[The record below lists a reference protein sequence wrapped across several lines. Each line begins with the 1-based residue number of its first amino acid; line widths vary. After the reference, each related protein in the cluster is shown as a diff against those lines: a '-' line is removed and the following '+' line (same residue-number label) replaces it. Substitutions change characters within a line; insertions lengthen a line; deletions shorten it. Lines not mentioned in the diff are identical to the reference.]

1 MGKAFGKAR
10 VLVVDDDRQS
20 LRLCE
25 SVLGAAGYVVT
36 TANDGERASRLLDD
50 QPFDV
55 VLSDIVMPGL
65 DGLNLLEHVRRRDLD
80 LPVILMT
87 SNPDLDGAIRA
98 VEWGA
103 LRYLLK
109 PVPLETLERTVAEA
123 ARLHQM
129 AFLKRELLASLGADP
144 PRAAD
149 RAGRE
154 AQFAHAVSALRMA
167 YQPIVAWPSRSVY
180 AYEALL
186 RTRDTEFE
194 SPGDLLDVAA
204 KLGKIHVVGRA
215 VRASVGRTLHTAPVG
230 TRVFVNLHPRD
241 LLDDELYAAN
251 APLAPYAERVVLE
264 ITERA
269 ALDDVDRLAWRI
281 QTLKRRGYGIALD
294 DLGAGYSGLSS
305 FAALEPTVVKF
316 DMSLVRG
323 IDKKA
328 TPRRIIQAMTALCR
342 EMGKLVVAE
351 GVETAS
357 ERDALSECGCDYLQ
371 GFLFARPGEAFPA
384 VA

>member
-1 MGKAFGKAR
+1 

-25 SVLGAAGYVVT
+25 TVLVAAGFVVT
-36 TANDGERASRLLDD
+36 TTDDGERASRLIED

-65 DGLNLLEHVRRRDLD
+65 DGLNLLERVRRRDLD
-80 LPVILMT
+80 LPVVLMT
-87 SNPDLDGAIRA
+87 SNPDLQGAIRA

-103 LRYLLK
+103 LRYLVK
-109 PVPLETLERTVAEA
+109 PVPLQTLERTVAEA

-129 AFLKRELLASLGADP
+129 AYLKRELLASLGANP
-144 PRAAD
+144 PAASD
-149 RAGRE
+149 RAGNE
-154 AQFAHAVSALRMA
+154 ARFAIAIASLRMA
-167 YQPIVAWPSRSVY
+167 YQPIVAWPSRKVY

-186 RTRDTEFE
+186 RTAETSFQ
-194 SPGDLLDVAA
+194 SPGDLIEVAA
-204 KLGKIHVVGRA
+204 RLGKLHVLGRA
-215 VRASVGRTLHTAPVG
+215 VRASVARTLVGAPAG
-230 TRVFVNLHPRD
+230 TRVFVNVHPRD
-241 LLDDELYAAN
+241 LLDEDLYAAD
-251 APLAPYAERVVLE
+251 APLTRLAERVVLE

-269 ALDDVDRLAWRI
+269 TLDDVDRLPSRI
-281 QTLKRRGYGIALD
+281 ESLKRRGFGIALD

-323 IDKKA
+323 IDAKP
-328 TPRRIIQAMTALCR
+328 TPRRIIQAMAALFR

-351 GVETAS
+351 GVETTA
-357 ERDALSECGCDYLQ
+357 ERDALAECGCDYLQ
-371 GFLFARPGEAFPA
+371 GFLLGRPGAPFPA
-384 VA
+384 LA